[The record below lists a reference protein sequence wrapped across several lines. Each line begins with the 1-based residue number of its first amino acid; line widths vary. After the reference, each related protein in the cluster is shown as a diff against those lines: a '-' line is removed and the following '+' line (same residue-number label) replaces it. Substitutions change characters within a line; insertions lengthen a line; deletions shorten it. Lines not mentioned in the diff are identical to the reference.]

1 MTSIA
6 QETRTTAA
14 TAPAERAVFVTDD
27 DRRSRIARRLAL
39 IVLAIA
45 GLWVAALAVGML
57 GLGQLPGVSLPLPG
71 TGGTTKQQ
79 LERPSSAPVAR
90 NSSLSAQA
98 SAAREHRQA
107 ALRAS
112 AATVTPTQRS
122 RTKARSAVSRTP
134 AAPVRRRG
142 GAPAAA
148 TTPPP
153 AQAATAPRL
162 ARGLERRGLTAPP
175 GQTQK
180 AAATGTAT
188 PPGQTREPKGLLK
201 QTDTTAPT
209 PPAPPPAPPGQQKP
223 DKPPAKA

>member
-39 IVLAIA
+39 IVLVVA

-71 TGGTTKQQ
+71 TGGTAKQ
-79 LERPSSAPVAR
+79 LERPSSAPLAR
-90 NSSLSAQA
+90 NDSVEAA
-98 SAAREHRQA
+98 SAARAHRQA

-112 AATVTPTQRS
+112 AATATPTQLS

-142 GAPAAA
+142 GVPAAA

-153 AQAATAPRL
+153 AQAATTPRL

-180 AAATGTAT
+180 AAATATAT
-188 PPGQTREPKGLLK
+188 PPGQTREPKGQVK
-201 QTDTTAPT
+201 RTDTTTPT